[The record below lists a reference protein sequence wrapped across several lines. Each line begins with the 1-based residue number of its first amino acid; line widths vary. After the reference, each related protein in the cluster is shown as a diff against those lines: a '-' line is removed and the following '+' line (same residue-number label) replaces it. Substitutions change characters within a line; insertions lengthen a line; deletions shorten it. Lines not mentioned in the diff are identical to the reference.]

1 MAEPVG
7 VLRALLSASSTVFE
21 KDMKAARDAV
31 RNNSNDM
38 RTSLEK
44 FQAGA
49 NNAIKSLFSLRA
61 AAAVAAGA
69 TGLYYASKKAI
80 ELAGNIQDSAR
91 AAGLAADEYQSLRYA
106 ASQSGVG
113 IEQFDAGVVKFN
125 KTIGDAVRKGSE
137 GSRVFKQ
144 LGIDIRD
151 GNGNIKPTGDLLKE
165 VAARLAAIE
174 DPSVRSAFALEL
186 FGKAN
191 AKMADFLGQG
201 ADEIERLQA
210 RAMELGLVLSNDV
223 VARAEA
229 AGDEFETLEQIIKMG
244 LTSALLETIPLWEA
258 LAKGI
263 SSPEFAAGVK
273 STVSLIHLLGKA
285 IEILIYPMQK
295 AWELG
300 EKIAQ
305 MEQNRRTTAANNAKG
320 YTEIQF
326 PPPPGFE
333 NGQGAKP
340 AGWAAG
346 QRGTPPATT
355 GPGYVTDDALKGADA
370 GAKIAESTKQMQL
383 QSVNLG
389 KLITQYRD
397 FKGNV
402 ADLTIQFDLQ
412 EQALQQNIDLSTK
425 QGQAWY
431 NAQLEGKKMQQLYE
445 DQQRVLDEIRTP
457 QESYA
462 NEIERLNEL
471 LAAGALNQDQYNR
484 ALEKAYDRFETARD
498 AANEFAD
505 VGKEMG
511 DGVADALEGV
521 ITKTKSAGDALKAL
535 ALQMVQLI
543 AKKALFE
550 PIANTFGTFLGKI
563 FSGVNFGGARAAGGP
578 TYPGKSYLVGE
589 EGPEL
594 FTPSARGNISPND
607 ALGGGGGDTYY
618 DFRGVDPSSVTRLQA
633 ELRRLAGPGVTEKRV
648 SDAMKRGAV

>member
-484 ALEKAYDRFETARD
+484 ALEKAYDRFETAGMLPMNLLMLAKKWVMVWPMPLRELLQKPKALGMPLKLWRCRWSSSLQKRRCLNLLPILLAHSLAKFSAVLISAERALQVARHTLAKVILWERKGQSFLHHPH
-498 AANEFAD
+498 AATYHRT
-505 VGKEMG
+505 MRW
-511 DGVADALEGV
+511 VAVVATLTMTLEALIQAVLRACRPSCAGWQAQGSL
-521 ITKTKSAGDALKAL
+521 KSA
-535 ALQMVQLI
+535 
-543 AKKALFE
+543 
-550 PIANTFGTFLGKI
+550 
-563 FSGVNFGGARAAGGP
+563 
-578 TYPGKSYLVGE
+578 
-589 EGPEL
+589 
-594 FTPSARGNISPND
+594 
-607 ALGGGGGDTYY
+607 
-618 DFRGVDPSSVTRLQA
+618 
-633 ELRRLAGPGVTEKRV
+633 
-648 SDAMKRGAV
+648 